1 MSRWRGSSGFWIVLV
16 AALVLGGAIY
26 AGLHGRRGADAA
38 LKRATEEA
46 AVPTV
51 AVVYPGAS
59 APTDELVLPGTAR
72 AFTDAVIYARAS
84 GYLKKRHVDIGTRV
98 TAGQLLAEL
107 ETPELDQQLRQ
118 ARAELENARA
128 TMDMSRTTSERWQTL
143 VKRDSVSR
151 QEADE
156 KLSDYNARRAIV
168 DSNAAN
174 VKRLEDLQAFQK
186 ITAPFA
192 GIITARNTDIGA
204 LVDAGGAARE
214 LFRLAAIDKLRVF
227 VSVPQAYAQAAQ
239 PGTPTTVTLE
249 EMPGRAFRGTLART
263 SNALDPV
270 TRTMVSEVEVENATG
285 EVLPGAYVVVRLR
298 VGREARG
305 LTIPANTLLF
315 RSEGLQVAVVRN
327 GRAELVGVTIG
338 RDYGGSVEVRVG
350 PGTEGRGH
358 PRSVRLPGQR
368 RRGPRA
374 RERALE
380 AEAGRV
386 AAGRPFAGAGPLA
399 CQRATSSQVAN
410 HTPRVRRMVVT
421 RSSSRAMREA
431 RPLTKGW
438 QVSTKQ
444 PFSGCI
450 AANSLLHIWSTRPG
464 SAIALVAP

>member
-16 AALVLGGAIY
+16 AALILGGAIY
-26 AGLHGRRGADAA
+26 AGLQGRRGADAA
-38 LKRATEEA
+38 LKRATQEA

-51 AVVYPGAS
+51 AVVQPGAS

-72 AFTDAVIYARAS
+72 AFTDAVIYARAN
-84 GYLKKRHVDIGTRV
+84 GYLKKRYVDIGTRV

-128 TMDMSRTTSERWQTL
+128 TMEMSRTTSERWQTL

-214 LFRLAAIDKLRVF
+214 LFRLAAIEKLRVF
-227 VSVPQAYAQAAQ
+227 VSVPQAYAQAAR

-270 TRTMVSEVEVENATG
+270 TRTMVSEVEVENSTG

-327 GRAELVGVTIG
+327 GRAELVRVTIG
-338 RDYGGSVEVRVG
+338 RDYGGSVEVLSG
-350 PGTEGRGH
+350 LDPKD
-358 PRSVRLPGQR
+358 SVVLDPSDSLVSG
-368 RRGPRA
+368 
-374 RERALE
+374 
-380 AEAGRV
+380 V
-386 AAGRPFAGAGPLA
+386 A
-399 CQRATSSQVAN
+399 V
-410 HTPRVRRMVVT
+410 RVRA
-421 RSSSRAMREA
+421 SE
-431 RPLTKGW
+431 PPKP
-438 QVSTKQ
+438 K
-444 PFSGCI
+444 
-450 AANSLLHIWSTRPG
+450 PG
-464 SAIALVAP
+464 G

>member
-1 MSRWRGSSGFWIVLV
+1 M
-16 AALVLGGAIY
+16 LVLGGAIY

-38 LKRATEEA
+38 LKRMTEEA

-51 AVVYPGAS
+51 AVVYPGAT
-59 APTDELVLPGTAR
+59 AGNDELVLPGTAR

-84 GYLKKRHVDIGTRV
+84 GYLKKRYVDIGTRV

-128 TMDMSRTTSERWQTL
+128 TMEMARTTSERWLTL
-143 VKRDSVSR
+143 LKRDAVSR
-151 QEADE
+151 QETDE
-156 KLSDYNARRAIV
+156 KVSDYNARRAIV
-168 DSNAAN
+168 DSNSAN
-174 VKRLEDLQAFQK
+174 VKRLEDLQAFQR

-204 LVDAGGAARE
+204 LIDAGGAARE
-214 LFRLAAIDKLRVF
+214 LFRLAAIDRLRVS

-239 PGTPTTVTLE
+239 PGTPTAVTLE
-249 EMPGRAFRGTLART
+249 EMPGRVFRGTLART

-298 VGREARG
+298 VGRENRG

-338 RDYGGSVEVRVG
+338 RDYGGSVEVVSGVG
-350 PGTEGRGH
+350 AKDAVILDPSDSLVNG
-358 PRSVRLPGQR
+358 
-368 RRGPRA
+368 
-374 RERALE
+374 
-380 AEAGRV
+380 
-386 AAGRPFAGAGPLA
+386 AA
-399 CQRATSSQVAN
+399 V
-410 HTPRVRRMVVT
+410 RVRASEPPKPKT
-421 RSSSRAMREA
+421 
-431 RPLTKGW
+431 G
-438 QVSTKQ
+438 
-444 PFSGCI
+444 G
-450 AANSLLHIWSTRPG
+450 
-464 SAIALVAP
+464 